1 MILIGENAKFL
12 LVNMSLNLLLGV
24 FFIFFSEEIIVFTE
38 RVPPPLLLFT
48 AKIVQITFYL
58 MDYLIGLILF
68 FTNNFVM
75 QSIIKYK

>member
-38 RVPPPLLLFT
+38 QVPPLLLFT